1 LQWTI
6 HTVQHVARLVR
17 DQISADTWR
26 VLNSLKVDEFG
37 FREPIAANRRLTT
50 GTLSDVLEMLE
61 SLLISLTAFGGLAME
76 SMVRGRRWQFL
87 DMGRRIERAIHT
99 LTLIRSTLAT
109 VEDNEAPVLEAVLE
123 VAESSITYRRRYLSS
138 LQAAPV
144 LDLLLLDESNP
155 RSLAFQLVA
164 LADNV
169 EQLTPDDETPR
180 RPPEQRI
187 MLAILTHLRLADIE
201 LLARPNLDGSR
212 QHLVDWL
219 VWLSEQLPLLSDTIA
234 QNYLTHVAASR
245 HLAAL
250 NPEARS

>member
-1 LQWTI
+1 
-6 HTVQHVARLVR
+6 
-17 DQISADTWR
+17 
-26 VLNSLKVDEFG
+26 
-37 FREPIAANRRLTT
+37 
-50 GTLSDVLEMLE
+50 MLE
-61 SLLISLTAFGGLAME
+61 S
-76 SMVRGRRWQFL
+76 
-87 DMGRRIERAIHT
+87 
-99 LTLIRSTLAT
+99 
-109 VEDNEAPVLEAVLE
+109 VLE

-169 EQLTPDDETPR
+169 ERLPPDASTPR

-201 LLARPNLDGSR
+201 LLARPNNDGVR

-245 HLAAL
+245 HLAVL
-250 NPEARS
+250 TPEAHS